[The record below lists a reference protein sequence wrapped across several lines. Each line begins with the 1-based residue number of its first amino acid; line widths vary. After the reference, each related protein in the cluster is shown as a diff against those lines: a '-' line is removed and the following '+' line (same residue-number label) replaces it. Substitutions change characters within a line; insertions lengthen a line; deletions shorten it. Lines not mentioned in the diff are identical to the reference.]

1 MVHMFISMIVVC
13 VTCQTPHCKASRKI
27 LSVFMN
33 IPMCLCCMFCSK
45 INVFI
50 FQWFKHCVYHQPSM
64 ILFQNKIILFK
75 IFNYV
80 GVVYAW
86 YCKHGMVEWIILRN
100 PELQQQQLQWLSL
113 TQMAAQSHIPECS
126 SPGGLTPNLAK
137 EGSYVSKIHRIAY
150 PPS

>member
-27 LSVFMN
+27 CLFSWIYPRVCVACFVQKL
-33 IPMCLCCMFCSK
+33 MCLFFSG
-45 INVFI
+45 
-50 FQWFKHCVYHQPSM
+50 FKHCVYHQPSM

-75 IFNYV
+75 IFSYV